1 MPTSSSNKENAK
13 HGISRPPSARPPS
26 FFSAARR
33 VLSCYRGLVG
43 LGLLLLACA
52 IWLALREPKATE
64 NPQTTIRNAAVQQV
78 NGSITPELSSKS
90 RSASSKTRS
99 AVRRLPQRNSAE
111 LYEQAFAALEALT
124 DEEKQSLWNWNSD
137 PTSQDHAA
145 LCAKIQPAIA
155 IAHQTTMNCDWG
167 AKIDTRDA
175 RLAYLEQ
182 YRQLWNALLWSS
194 THCRAGDAT
203 GARDDMM
210 AALRAAPAF
219 TFSVNSHL
227 LNTGLQVDLLGH
239 LERNAHSMPQATL
252 AKLSW
257 ALSDGSYEQA
267 FHRSL
272 EQQARHVESADYA
285 TRVESDDP
293 AKTAQLLEVAAMYR
307 EYSQAFGM
315 SETEY
320 QAWQA
325 KLQSVRDKNPLM
337 ADDFLLYNPNNTY
350 YRDFLKRTEHAIVQ
364 RAMGAAGLQVLISGP
379 SALAHY
385 LDPATG
391 QPFQYQPHATG
402 FVLTS
407 SSGETVSLNF
417 HK

>member
-1 MPTSSSNKENAK
+1 MAFPA
-13 HGISRPPSARPPS
+13 PPSARPPS

-33 VLSCYRGLVG
+33 VLSSYRGLVG
-43 LGLLLLACA
+43 LGLLLLACV

-78 NGSITPELSSKS
+78 NGSITPELSSK
-90 RSASSKTRS
+90 TRS
-99 AVRRLPQRNSAE
+99 AVRHHPPQRNSAE
-111 LYEQAFAALEALT
+111 LYEQAFAALEGLT
-124 DEEKQSLWNWNSD
+124 DEEKQSLSNWNLD

-155 IAHQTTMNCDWG
+155 FAHQTTMNCDWG

-182 YRQLWNALLWSS
+182 YKQLWNALLWSS

-203 GARDDMM
+203 GARDDML

-219 TFSVNSHL
+219 TFSINSHL
-227 LNTGLQVDLLGH
+227 LNTDLQADLLGH
-239 LERNAHSMPQATL
+239 LKRNARSMPQATL

-272 EQQARHVESADYA
+272 EQQARHVESADFA

-315 SETEY
+315 SEPEY

-337 ADDFLLYNPNNTY
+337 ADDFLLDNPNNEY
-350 YRDFLKRTEHAIVQ
+350 YLNYVKRTEYAIVQ

-407 SSGETVSLNF
+407 SSGETISLDF
-417 HK
+417 RK